1 MLRAL
6 LSALLAPK
14 RPAPAEPLLDPDD
27 LEPSRSPAATLLAT
41 AVRAANAGDARG
53 AADALDRATGA
64 EPSSPWPWIL
74 RHRIQSLAGD
84 AAAAAQSL
92 ARAAELDVAGNP
104 AHAAAQRLYTRGR
117 VHLRDGRVAASRRCL
132 GLAHGLYP
140 QASEPLGM
148 LGFAGYFDGDV
159 EAGRRDYDRALA
171 VAAPHERGPL
181 RINRM
186 IDTLPQ
192 VFDSP
197 AHVDASRR
205 VFEADLAALAAEPP
219 AIADP
224 LGDIHRTVFYLC
236 YQGGN
241 DRALNERLARLFLR
255 ATPSLGHV
263 AAHVRDRTRA
273 RAGAKPRVGIVSMF
287 LTGHSVGAWYR
298 ELVRQ
303 VVESGRHDCVLFTYD
318 GAVDEGLRLSAERH
332 GRHVYLGSTIEEAR
346 RQIEACELDLLAYTD
361 VGMHPF
367 PYFLAFSRLAP
378 VQALL
383 VGHPCTSGIPT
394 LDYFVSNV
402 HQDLADA
409 QSHYSERLVRLP
421 VIPVRVPATP
431 RPARLLSRAE
441 CGFGDGMRTYLC
453 PMMLQKMH
461 PAFDAAIAGILRRD
475 PAAELVLFRDRARP
489 SWERRLVQRFEREM
503 PDVADRIA
511 FRPFAAADE
520 FASLLLQADCVL
532 DPFLFSGGVTTYVA
546 LSLGVPVVTMPGPLF
561 RSRMTAGI
569 YAQAGVLDCVA
580 RSPGEYVEL
589 ALALANDPARRQ
601 AIGAK
606 LLDASAKIF
615 DTAEGGEAF
624 MDWIDTV
631 AGGGR

>member
-1 MLRAL
+1 MLRAF

-27 LEPSRSPAATLLAT
+27 LEPSPLPAASLLAT
-41 AVRAANAGDARG
+41 ALRAANTGDRHRAS
-53 AADALDRATGA
+53 AELDRAAGA
-64 EPSSPWPWIL
+64 APASPWPWIL
-74 RHRIQSLAGD
+74 RHRMQSLAGD
-84 AAAAAQSL
+84 AVAAAQSL

-117 VHLRDGRVAASRRCL
+117 VHLRDGRVVASRRCL

-159 EAGRRDYDRALA
+159 DAGRRDYDRALA

-192 VFDSP
+192 VFDSQ

-205 VFEADLAALAAEPP
+205 VFETDLAALATEPP

-224 LGDIHRTVFYLC
+224 LADIHRTVFYLC

-255 ATPSLGHV
+255 TTPSLGYV
-263 AAHVRDRTRA
+263 AAHVRDRA
-273 RAGAKPRVGIVSMF
+273 RAGGKPRVGIVSMF

-303 VVESGRHDCVLFTYD
+303 VVESDRYDCVLFTYD
-318 GAVDEGLRLSAERH
+318 GAVDEGLRLAAERH
-332 GRHVYLGSTIEEAR
+332 GRHVYLGSTLEEAR
-346 RQIEACELDLLAYTD
+346 RQVEACELDLLAYTD

-402 HQDLADA
+402 RQDLADA

-441 CGFGDGMRTYLC
+441 CGFGDGVRAYLC

-461 PAFDAAIAGILRRD
+461 SAFDAAIAGILRRD
-475 PAAELVLFRDRARP
+475 PAAELVLFRDRTRP
-489 SWERRLVQRFEREM
+489 AWERRLVQRFERAM
-503 PDVADRIA
+503 PDVADRIV

-520 FASLLLQADCVL
+520 FASLLLHADCVL

-546 LSLGVPVVTMPGPLF
+546 LSLGVPVVTLPGTLF

-580 RSPGEYVEL
+580 RSPEEYVEL
-589 ALALANDPARRQ
+589 ATGLANDPARRQ

-606 LLDASAKIF
+606 LLDARARIF
-615 DTAEGGEAF
+615 DTPEGGEAL
-624 MDWIDTV
+624 MDWIDSV

>member
-6 LSALLAPK
+6 LSALLPPK
-14 RPAPAEPLLDPDD
+14 RPAPPEPLLDPED
-27 LEPSRSPAATLLAT
+27 LEPEASPLLIAAL
-41 AVRAANAGDARG
+41 RAANAGDAR
-53 AADALDRATGA
+53 DARKAVEQAMQA
-64 EPSSPWPWIL
+64 EPTSPWPWIL
-74 RHRIQSLAGD
+74 RYRMQVMAGD
-84 AAAAAQSL
+84 TGAGSTL
-92 ARAAELDVAGNP
+92 ARAAELDLSTNP

-117 VHLRDGRVAASRRCL
+117 VHLRDGRVAQSRRCL
-132 GLAHGLYP
+132 GLAQALYP
-140 QASEPLGM
+140 QASEPPAM
-148 LGFAGYFDGDV
+148 LGFVGYFDGDV

-171 VAAPHERGPL
+171 LAGPADRGAL
-181 RINRM
+181 RVNRM

-192 VFDSP
+192 VFDSQ
-197 AHVDASRR
+197 AHLDASRR
-205 VFEADLAALAAEPP
+205 AFEAELAALAADPP
-219 AIADP
+219 TIADP
-224 LGDIHRTVFYLC
+224 LADIHRTVFYLC

-263 AAHVRDRTRA
+263 AAHVREGRRG
-273 RAGAKPRVGIVSMF
+273 RKPGKPRVGIVSMF

-303 VVESGRHDCVLFTYD
+303 VVESARFDCVLFTYD
-318 GAVDEGLRLSAERH
+318 GTVDDDLRRAAEAH
-332 GRHVYLGSTIEEAR
+332 GRHVYLAGNLEDAR
-346 RQIEACELDLLAYTD
+346 REIEACELDLLAYTD

-367 PYFLAFSRLAP
+367 LYFLAFSRLAP

-409 QSHYSERLVRLP
+409 QPHYSEKLVRLP
-421 VIPVRVPATP
+421 VIPVRVAASPP
-431 RPARLLSRAE
+431 PQRLLSRAE
-441 CGFGDGMRTYLC
+441 CGFGDGVRAYLC

-461 PAFDAAIAGILRRD
+461 PAFDVAIAGILRRD
-475 PAAELVLFRDRARP
+475 PEGELVLFRDRARP
-489 SWERRLVQRFEREM
+489 AWEQRLVRRFEREM
-503 PDVADRIA
+503 PDVADRIV
-511 FRPFAAADE
+511 FRPFAAAEE

-546 LSLGVPVVTMPGPLF
+546 LSLGAPVVTMPGAQF

-580 RSPGEYVEL
+580 HSPEHYVEL
-589 ALALANDPARRQ
+589 AVTLASDPSRRR
-601 AIGAK
+601 AIGEK
-606 LLDASAKIF
+606 LRDAGPRIF
-615 DTAEGGEAF
+615 DTPEAGEAL
-624 MDWIDTV
+624 MDWIDGV
-631 AGGGR
+631 VGR